1 MKIKYIHSSEPEREK
16 ICDSVALNKRD
27 TYFRRS
33 FFTNTDDPLKPQDE
47 YDKYLLEKMERDK
60 KKGVLLSYEVIE

>member
-16 ICDSVALNKRD
+16 MCDSVELNKRD

-33 FFTNTDDPLKPQDE
+33 FFTNPDDPLKPQDE
-47 YDKYLLEKMERDK
+47 YDKCLLEKMERDK
-60 KKGVLLSYEVIE
+60 EKGVLLSYQIV